1 MYKVSVII
9 PVYNVEDYLRETI
22 DSIINQTMKDFEVIF
37 IDDGSTDSSVNIIK
51 EYIEKNENMKL
62 ICQENMGPSVARN
75 KGIELAEGEYIAFMD
90 SDDKL
95 PKDSLELRYNL
106 AKENEAEVIICGTYK
121 FDEEKKWPMI
131 KHFLEEGEKDIIKDE
146 DLLWTLGPC
155 NKLFKS
161 SFIKENKFPED
172 IKYAEDQVLVLE
184 SYLKAKKIIATQKVG
199 YYYRIRPANKEGSL
213 TSQIKDKSL
222 NVLDQVYKSWTST
235 LENIDKYCKDEK
247 KKNVLKIN
255 YFSRLIKIDI
265 WPPLRH
271 IIISEDESVQLEGLD
286 KLEKLIN
293 TLSLS
298 TINSC
303 DNLLWILTEGFIRN
317 YKKLTKESKKRYL
330 EILKITYENTNIRG
344 LKLYIKRIEKNKF
357 IYPIIYTLI
366 KKFFRTI
373 KHIREHIKII

>member
-22 DSIINQTMKDFEVIF
+22 DSIIDQTMKDYEVIF
-37 IDDGSTDSSVNIIK
+37 IDDGSTDNSINIIK
-51 EYIEKNENMKL
+51 EYINKNENMRL

-75 KGIELAEGEYIAFMD
+75 RGIELAEGEYIAFMD

-106 AKENEAEVIICGTYK
+106 AKENEAEIIICGTYK
-121 FDEEKKWPMI
+121 FDEERKWPMI
-131 KHFLEEGEKDIIKDE
+131 KHFLKEGEKDVIKDE

-161 SFIKENKFPED
+161 DFIKESKFPED

-184 SYLKAKKIIATQKVG
+184 SYLRAKKIVATQKVG
-199 YYYRIRPANKEGSL
+199 YYYRIRPADKEGSL

-235 LENIDKYCKDEK
+235 LENIDKYCTDEK
-247 KKNVLKIN
+247 KKNILKTN

-271 IIISEDESVQLEGLD
+271 IIISEDESIQLEGVD
-286 KLEKLIN
+286 KLEKLIS

-317 YKKLTKESKKRYL
+317 YKKLTRESKKRYL
-330 EILKITYENTNIRG
+330 EILKITYENTNIKG
-344 LKLYIKRIEKNKF
+344 LKIYIKGIEKNKF
-357 IYPIIYTLI
+357 IYPVIYTLI